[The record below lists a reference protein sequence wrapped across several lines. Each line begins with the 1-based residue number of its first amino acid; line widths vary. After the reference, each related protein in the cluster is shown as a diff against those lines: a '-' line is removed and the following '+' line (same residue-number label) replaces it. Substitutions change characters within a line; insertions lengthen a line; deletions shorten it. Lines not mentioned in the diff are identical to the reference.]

1 MTPTPEQI
9 EKIAAIPTVD
19 DLLREFERFNFRH
32 VNDTIYP
39 MGPLT
44 ELYCIAVVDLIKKA
58 HAMQSLMEVQAAKVQ
73 CLVEALEKI
82 EGAFDNGKERRHLKD
97 VFSGKCE
104 DVCQPCAQKRA
115 REALTKWRSP

>member
-9 EKIAAIPTVD
+9 EKMAHDFVRSNECEVMD
-19 DLLREFERFNFRH
+19 DYSAHEA
-32 VNDTIYP
+32 TYKA
-39 MGPLT
+39 G
-44 ELYCIAVVDLIKKA
+44 A
-58 HAMQSLMEVQAAKVQ
+58 HAMQSLMDAQAAKVQ